1 VDIADAEASAKVL
14 VAAFGS
20 VNTGITSTGSLLS
33 GLFSNLEKASSWNR
47 DIIEDQ
53 IDMENERRTKEF
65 DAQQK
70 LIEQQ
75 MKLNELKLER
85 YKSGNAAISITADG
99 LQPHLEMILW
109 EILEKIQ
116 IRANES
122 GAEFLLGI

>member
-1 VDIADAEASAKVL
+1 MASP
-14 VAAFGS
+14 
-20 VNTGITSTGSLLS
+20 
-33 GLFSNLEKASSWNR
+33 
-47 DIIEDQ
+47 
-53 IDMENERRTKEF
+53 
-65 DAQQK
+65 QQK